1 MRSIKSVL
9 KPLALSTMIGL
20 SSVSLTGCGYNQLQ
34 AQDESVTAAWSEV
47 TNQYQRRADLID
59 NLVEVTKKYASH
71 EKDVFTEV
79 AQARSQISGMNVTPE
94 VLNDPAMLKK
104 YQEAQS
110 NMGGALSRLMAVSE
124 RYPNLKADALFQ
136 DLTAQLE
143 GTENRISVA
152 RNRYIEEVKGYNTTV
167 RQFPTNLTA
176 MVFGMDR
183 KENFSV
189 ENEAAISTAPK
200 VDFGD
205 SNTAEAS
212 SK

>member
-1 MRSIKSVL
+1 MRSTKSVL
-9 KPLALSTMIGL
+9 KPLVLSTMIGL

-104 YQEAQS
+104 YQEAQA

>member
-9 KPLALSTMIGL
+9 KPLVLSTIIGL
-20 SSVSLTGCGYNQLQ
+20 SSVSLTGCGYNKLQ

-47 TNQYQRRADLID
+47 TNQYQRRVDLVD

-71 EKDVFTEV
+71 EQEVFTEV
-79 AQARSQISGMNVTPE
+79 AQARSQISGMKVTPE
-94 VLNDPAMLKK
+94 VLNDPEMLKK
-104 YQEAQS
+104 YQEAQA

-205 SNTAEAS
+205 SNTTEAS